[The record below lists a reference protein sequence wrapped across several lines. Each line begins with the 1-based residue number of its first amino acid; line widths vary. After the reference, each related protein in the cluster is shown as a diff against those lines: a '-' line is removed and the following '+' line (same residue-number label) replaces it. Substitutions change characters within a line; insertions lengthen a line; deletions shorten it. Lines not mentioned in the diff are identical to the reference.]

1 MNSLKL
7 YIVDEHEP
15 VRTALAERLGQADGI
30 DVVGHTGEAEEVV
43 QEIELE
49 KPDMVLFEVKRSDGL
64 GLELLRQLAAL
75 PSAPKLI
82 VLTSYPSTW
91 EKDAATR
98 AGASNYLLKDIE
110 SEELIESISRIYAEQ
125 QA

>member
-1 MNSLKL
+1 LSSLKL
-7 YIVDEHEP
+7 FIVDEHEP

-30 DVVGHTGEAEEVV
+30 EILGHAGMADDVVQVIEVK
-43 QEIELE
+43 
-49 KPDMVLFEVKRSDGL
+49 KPDIVLFEVKRSDGL

-98 AGASNYLLKDIE
+98 AGATSYLLKDIE
-110 SEELIESISRIYAEQ
+110 SEELIESISNILQ
-125 QA
+125 G

>member
-1 MNSLKL
+1 VLSLLKL

-30 DVVGHTGEAEEVV
+30 EILGHTGVADDVV
-43 QEIELE
+43 QAIEMM

-75 PSAPKLI
+75 PSAPKLV
-82 VLTSYPSTW
+82 VLTSYP
-91 EKDAATR
+91 ATR
-98 AGASNYLLKDIE
+98 AGATSYLLKDIE
-110 SEELIESISRIYAEQ
+110 SEELIESISTILEG
-125 QA
+125 

>member
-1 MNSLKL
+1 MSSLKL

-15 VRTALAERLGQADGI
+15 VRTALAERLGQADGLEI
-30 DVVGHTGEAEEVV
+30 LGHTGMAEDVV
-43 QEIELE
+43 QVIELK
-49 KPDMVLFEVKRSDGL
+49 KPDIVLFEVKRSDGL
-64 GLELLRQLAAL
+64 GLELLRQIAAL

-98 AGASNYLLKDIE
+98 AGATSYLLKDIE
-110 SEELIESISRIYAEQ
+110 SEELIESISNILEE
-125 QA
+125 